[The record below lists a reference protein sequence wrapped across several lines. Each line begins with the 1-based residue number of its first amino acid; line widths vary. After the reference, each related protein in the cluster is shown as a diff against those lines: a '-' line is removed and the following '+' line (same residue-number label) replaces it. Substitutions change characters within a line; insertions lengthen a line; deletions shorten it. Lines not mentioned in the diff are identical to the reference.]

1 MSFET
6 TGTIASFGGKLLK
19 LKHKSSSTNTD
30 MELNM
35 FLPPQALKS
44 GAKVPVLFY
53 LSGLTCTGNNCSE
66 KGFFQHGAAQH
77 GIAVVYPDT
86 SPRGLQIEGEDD
98 AYDFGSGAGFYVDAT
113 KEPWSKGYNM
123 YSYITK
129 ELPEALF
136 SSFKELD
143 SSKVSITGHSMGGHG
158 ALTLFLKNPGMYKS
172 VSAFAPIANPIN
184 CPWGQKAFKGY
195 FGEDQQQKWKEH
207 DATELVKQ
215 WKGPLEML
223 IDVGTGDNFYK
234 QGQLLPENFVQAAKE
249 AGNDKGIQ
257 LRMQPDYDH
266 SYYFMA
272 TFADDHVASASK
284 VENAIEIAA
293 NPTSSQELRG
303 QAIEYLNQLR
313 AEGSAWQ
320 AALTLFTRDPHATDF
335 VRHTSLD
342 LVNNAIQEHR
352 LDEQSLGY
360 IKDTLMSHIRQSY
373 MPGSGAADTSHIQ
386 NKLMQTVTYLFV
398 ALYPSSWQ
406 SFFDDFRALAGD
418 QATIGSVNM
427 ATTFLYLRMLVQ
439 VHDEIADQLV
449 ARPEDEK
456 KRNTELKDLIRQRD
470 AQKIALSWQ
479 EILAKWRETD
489 LGLVEMC
496 LRTIGR
502 WVSWTD
508 INLIVN
514 QAMITTFLEMAGQ
527 QGIGDPES
535 AAGKVRDAAIDTFS
549 EIVGKKMSPSDKIG
563 LITFL
568 NLSEVVG
575 QLITSPALAEFH
587 SPNYDNDLAETV
599 AKLVNNIVFDIVKI
613 LENESVEEHIRQR
626 ADDLIRIFTP
636 YLLRFFADQYD
647 EVCSTVIPSLT
658 DLLTFLRK
666 LQKKSGSIPPQY
678 AAVLPPVL
686 DAIIAKMKYDETA
699 TWGEEGDQTDEAE
712 FLDLRRRLHVLQQT
726 VTAID
731 EPYYIETLS
740 RVVNGTFGRF
750 AQGDQTLNWR
760 DLELALY
767 EMFLFGEL
775 AIRNQGLYAKREPSS
790 AAAQQLVAMMN
801 SMIDSGLANNPHP
814 AIQLQY
820 MEICVRYYQFF
831 EQNPNLIPKVLENF
845 VNLTHSNHVKV
856 RSRSWYLFQR
866 LVKHLRAQLGNVSYD
881 IIQAV
886 GDLLTIKAELPDT
899 SEDEMSSDEED
910 QSADAIFNSQLF
922 LFEAVGCIASSST
935 VSIENKK
942 LYAQTIMSP
951 LFTDMEQTL
960 PQARN
965 GDERAILQI
974 HHIIMA
980 LGTLARGY
988 SDWVPSNNNSA
999 VPHSEVADEFVKA
1012 SEAILVA
1019 VDSLNSSGSIRHA
1032 ARFAF
1037 SRMIAVLGSRLL
1049 QQLPSWI
1056 EGLLSLSSSMDEI
1069 STFLKVL
1076 GQVIFTF
1083 KSEIA
1088 GILDTVMS
1096 PVLQRIFTALAVIPS
1111 GTDDEIQLAELRRE
1125 YLNFIVVVL
1134 NHGLGSVLVS
1144 NDAQAKQVLYEAA
1157 NLQHEIIK
1165 KVGESYIERLKTDLG
1180 GMGVGDD
1187 GVEQYLR
1194 TLAGSFEGPKKEKE
1208 WRNFYTQFVDRMLAS
1223 RA

>member
-1 MSFET
+1 
-6 TGTIASFGGKLLK
+6 
-19 LKHKSSSTNTD
+19 
-30 MELNM
+30 MES
-35 FLPPQALKS
+35 Q
-44 GAKVPVLFY
+44 
-53 LSGLTCTGNNCSE
+53 
-66 KGFFQHGAAQH
+66 
-77 GIAVVYPDT
+77 
-86 SPRGLQIEGEDD
+86 
-98 AYDFGSGAGFYVDAT
+98 
-113 KEPWSKGYNM
+113 
-123 YSYITK
+123 
-129 ELPEALF
+129 
-136 SSFKELD
+136 
-143 SSKVSITGHSMGGHG
+143 
-158 ALTLFLKNPGMYKS
+158 
-172 VSAFAPIANPIN
+172 
-184 CPWGQKAFKGY
+184 
-195 FGEDQQQKWKEH
+195 
-207 DATELVKQ
+207 
-215 WKGPLEML
+215 
-223 IDVGTGDNFYK
+223 
-234 QGQLLPENFVQAAKE
+234 
-249 AGNDKGIQ
+249 
-257 LRMQPDYDH
+257 
-266 SYYFMA
+266 
-272 TFADDHVASASK
+272 

-320 AALTLFTRDPHATDF
+320 AALALFTRDPRATDF

-360 IKDTLMSHIRQSY
+360 IRDTLMSHIRQSY

-386 NKLMQTVTYLFV
+386 NKLMQTVTYIFV

-418 QATIGSVNM
+418 QATIGSVNT
-427 ATTFLYLRMLVQ
+427 ATTFLYLRMLGQ

-470 AQKIALSWQ
+470 AQKISLSWQ

-549 EIVGKKMSPSDKIG
+549 EIVGKKMSPADKIE

-845 VNLTHSNHVKV
+845 VNLTHSNHIKV

-881 IIQAV
+881 IIQA
-886 GDLLTIKAELPDT
+886 
-899 SEDEMSSDEED
+899 DEMSSDEED
-910 QSADAIFNSQLF
+910 QSADALFNSQLF

-1144 NDAQAKQVLYEAA
+1144 NANQSSFEPVIASIETFARDTHDYPTARLAIFVLIRMVSVWGGPDKVGPGANNAPTSNDTTQAPLPGFENYVVERFSPLAWSIPASAGFNSKDAQAKQVLYEAA

-1165 KVGESYIERLKTDLG
+1165 KVGESYVERLKTDLG
-1180 GMGVGDD
+1180 GMGVGGD

-1194 TLAGSFEGPKKEKE
+1194 TLAGSFEGTKKEKE

>member
-1 MSFET
+1 
-6 TGTIASFGGKLLK
+6 
-19 LKHKSSSTNTD
+19 
-30 MELNM
+30 MEE
-35 FLPPQALKS
+35 Q
-44 GAKVPVLFY
+44 
-53 LSGLTCTGNNCSE
+53 
-66 KGFFQHGAAQH
+66 
-77 GIAVVYPDT
+77 
-86 SPRGLQIEGEDD
+86 
-98 AYDFGSGAGFYVDAT
+98 
-113 KEPWSKGYNM
+113 
-123 YSYITK
+123 
-129 ELPEALF
+129 
-136 SSFKELD
+136 
-143 SSKVSITGHSMGGHG
+143 
-158 ALTLFLKNPGMYKS
+158 
-172 VSAFAPIANPIN
+172 
-184 CPWGQKAFKGY
+184 
-195 FGEDQQQKWKEH
+195 
-207 DATELVKQ
+207 
-215 WKGPLEML
+215 
-223 IDVGTGDNFYK
+223 
-234 QGQLLPENFVQAAKE
+234 
-249 AGNDKGIQ
+249 
-257 LRMQPDYDH
+257 
-266 SYYFMA
+266 
-272 TFADDHVASASK
+272 
-284 VENAIEIAA
+284 VENAIQIAA
-293 NPTSSQELRG
+293 NPTSSQEVRG
-303 QAIEYLNQLR
+303 QAIGYLEQLR
-313 AEGSAWQ
+313 SEGSAWQ
-320 AALTLFTRDPHATDF
+320 AALSLFTRNPRATDF

-352 LDEQSLGY
+352 LDEQSTTY
-360 IKDTLMSHIRQSY
+360 IKDTLMNHIRQSY
-373 MPGSGAADTSHIQ
+373 VPGSGAADTSHIQ
-386 NKLMQTVTYLFV
+386 NKLMQTITYLFV

-418 QATIGSVNM
+418 QAAIGSVNT
-427 ATTFLYLRMLVQ
+427 ATTFLYLRMLGQ

-449 ARPEDEK
+449 TRSEYEK

-470 AQKIALSWQ
+470 VQKIAASWQ
-479 EILAKWRETD
+479 EILGKWRETD

-502 WVSWTD
+502 WVSWID
-508 INLIVN
+508 INLVVN
-514 QAMITTFLEMAGQ
+514 QTMITTFLEMAGQ
-527 QGIGDPES
+527 QGIADPES

-549 EIVGKKMSPSDKIG
+549 EIVGKKMSPSDKIE

-568 NLSEVVG
+568 NLAEVVG
-575 QLITSPALAEFH
+575 QLINSPALAEFH

-613 LENESVEEHIRQR
+613 LENETVEDHIRQR

-666 LQKKSGSIPPQY
+666 LQKKTGSVPPQY

-699 TWGEEGDQTDEAE
+699 SWGEEGEQTDEAE

-731 EPYYIETLS
+731 EAYYIETLS
-740 RVVNGTFGRF
+740 RLVNGTFGRLS
-750 AQGDQTLNWR
+750 QGDQSLNWR
-760 DLELALY
+760 DLELALH

-790 AAAQQLVAMMN
+790 AAAQQLVVMMN
-801 SMIDSGLANNPHP
+801 SMVESGLANYPHP
-814 AIQLQY
+814 AVQLQY

-831 EQNPNLIPKVLENF
+831 EQNPGLIPKVLENF
-845 VNLTHSNHVKV
+845 VSLTHSEHLKV

-886 GDLLTIKAELPDT
+886 GDLLTIKAELPDN

-910 QSADAIFNSQLF
+910 QSADALFNSQLF

-935 VSIENKK
+935 VSAENKK
-942 LYAQTIMSP
+942 LYAQTIMGP
-951 LFTDMEQTL
+951 LFEDLQTTL

-1019 VDSLNSSGSIRHA
+1019 VESLNSSSSIRHA

-1096 PVLQRIFTALAVIPS
+1096 PVLQRIFTALAVVPS

-1125 YLNFIVVVL
+1125 YLNFIVVIL
-1134 NHGLGSVLVS
+1134 NNGLGSVLVS
-1144 NDAQAKQVLYEAA
+1144 NSNQGTFEPIISSIETFARDTQDYQTARLAIFVLIRMVSVWGGPDKVGPGANATPTSPDTTQAPLPGFDNYVVEKFAPLAWSIPASPGFNAKDAQARQVLYETA

-1165 KVGESYIERLKTDLG
+1165 KVGESYAERLKGDLS
-1180 GMGVGDD
+1180 GMGIGEDVQD
-1187 GVEQYLR
+1187 QYLR

>member
-1 MSFET
+1 MTQRCLLSSENT
-6 TGTIASFGGKLLK
+6 TKWRARY
-19 LKHKSSSTNTD
+19 
-30 MELNM
+30 
-35 FLPPQALKS
+35 AW
-44 GAKVPVLFY
+44 LF
-53 LSGLTCTGNNCSE
+53 
-66 KGFFQHGAAQH
+66 
-77 GIAVVYPDT
+77 P
-86 SPRGLQIEGEDD
+86 
-98 AYDFGSGAGFYVDAT
+98 
-113 KEPWSKGYNM
+113 
-123 YSYITK
+123 
-129 ELPEALF
+129 LF
-136 SSFKELD
+136 
-143 SSKVSITGHSMGGHG
+143 
-158 ALTLFLKNPGMYKS
+158 
-172 VSAFAPIANPIN
+172 
-184 CPWGQKAFKGY
+184 
-195 FGEDQQQKWKEH
+195 
-207 DATELVKQ
+207 
-215 WKGPLEML
+215 
-223 IDVGTGDNFYK
+223 
-234 QGQLLPENFVQAAKE
+234 
-249 AGNDKGIQ
+249 
-257 LRMQPDYDH
+257 
-266 SYYFMA
+266 
-272 TFADDHVASASK
+272 DHVLTIYK
-284 VENAIEIAA
+284 VENAIQIAA

-320 AALTLFTRDPHATDF
+320 AALTLFARDPRPTDF
-335 VRHTSLD
+335 VRHTSLE

-352 LDEQSLGY
+352 LDEQSLAY
-360 IKDTLMSHIRQSY
+360 IKDTLMGYIHASY
-373 MPGSGAADTSHIQ
+373 VPGSGAADTSHIQ

-406 SFFDDFRALAGD
+406 SFFDDFRSLAGD
-418 QATIGSVNM
+418 QSTIGNVNT
-427 ATTFLYLRMLVQ
+427 ATTLLYLRMLGQ

-449 ARPEDEK
+449 ARPDDEK

-470 AQKIALSWQ
+470 AQKISLSWQ

-489 LGLVEMC
+489 LNLVEMC

-549 EIVGKKMSPSDKIG
+549 EIVGKKMSPADKIE

-575 QLITSPALAEFH
+575 QLISSPALADFN
-587 SPNYDNDLAETV
+587 SSNYDNDLAETV

-613 LENESVEEHIRQR
+613 LENEAVEEHIRQR

-699 TWGEEGDQTDEAE
+699 SWGEEGEQTDEAE

-740 RVVNGTFGRF
+740 RLVNGTFGRLS
-750 AQGDQTLNWR
+750 QGDQSLNWR

-767 EMFLFGEL
+767 EMYLFGEL
-775 AIRNQGLYAKREPSS
+775 AVRNQGLYAKREPSS
-790 AAAQQLVAMMN
+790 AAAQQLVTMMN
-801 SMIDSGLANNPHP
+801 SMVESGLANYPHP
-814 AIQLQY
+814 AVQLQY

-845 VNLTHSNHVKV
+845 VNLTHSQHVKV

-910 QSADAIFNSQLF
+910 QSADALFNSQLY
-922 LFEAVGCIASSST
+922 LFEAVGCIASSNT
-935 VSIENKK
+935 VSVENKK

-951 LFTDMEQTL
+951 LFNDMQQTL

-980 LGTLARGY
+980 IGTLARGY

-999 VPHSEVADEFVKA
+999 VPQSEVAEEFVKA

-1019 VDSLNSSGSIRHA
+1019 VESLNSSGSIRHA

-1096 PVLQRIFTALAVIPS
+1096 PVLQRIFTALAVVPS

-1134 NHGLGSVLVS
+1134 NQGLGSVFVS
-1144 NDAQAKQVLYEAA
+1144 NGKSNSSSRYSSTA
-1157 NLQHEIIK
+1157 NI
-1165 KVGESYIERLKTDLG
+1165 V
-1180 GMGVGDD
+1180 
-1187 GVEQYLR
+1187 
-1194 TLAGSFEGPKKEKE
+1194 
-1208 WRNFYTQFVDRMLAS
+1208 
-1223 RA
+1223 